1 MINRKLAIVG
11 LISTFALVG
20 CGGDDDPIANAPDP
34 GPAAPAL
41 DSAVRITHASPDAP
55 AVNIYVDGSV
65 LLSNVP
71 FGASSG
77 DIALPAGSIEV
88 EVRAVLA
95 DGSELP
101 GVIGPAT
108 LTTNSGERLDVVAYD
123 TTFDDMSALNIKP
136 QFHTTPLAADGDA
149 QVSVFHAAPNVGDVD
164 IYIGA
169 PDGELADALQLDAD
183 FGDDVLG
190 PVPVAAGS
198 YRVRITGDGSD
209 IVVFDTTLEVT
220 AGDDLL
226 VSAVTNTTGIGA
238 VPVNLLVSTNQ
249 GAAIAFDDSVG
260 AEVRVVHNSAD
271 TPEVD
276 ILVNGAE
283 VLDAVPFP
291 VASQYQDIAAP
302 ADTYNIVVAADIDN
316 SIAPINVDV
325 PLEQGKSYTAI
336 AIGGLNAIT
345 DNTLELVLT
354 EDNRRTEATGSYLRV
369 VHGSYF
375 VAENIPVDVYLT
387 ETADISGAMPAIMN
401 LEYGAATPQELFPA
415 GDYYVTVTAAGD
427 ATTVAFAAGPIPIE
441 AGNNY
446 TVIAR
451 DPGDGEVGAPL
462 ILATVLWDNEE
473 ESND

>member
-1 MINRKLAIVG
+1 MINRKLALVG

-20 CGGDDDPIANAPDP
+20 CGGSDNPVRPIPP
-34 GPAAPAL
+34 SGPTPPAL

-55 AVNIYVDGSV
+55 AVNIYVNGNL
-65 LLSNVP
+65 LLSDVP
-71 FGASSG
+71 FGVSSG
-77 DIALPAGSIEV
+77 DIALQAGTIDV

-101 GVIGPAT
+101 GVIGPVT
-108 LTTNSGERLDVVAYD
+108 LTAVADERLDVVAYD
-123 TTFDDMSALNIKP
+123 TTFDDMDQLNIKP
-136 QFHTTPLAADGDA
+136 QLHTTPLVANGES

-183 FGDDVLG
+183 FGDDILG
-190 PVPVAAGS
+190 PVPVDAGS

-209 IVVFDTTLEVT
+209 VVVFDTTLEVG

-226 VSAVTNTTGIGA
+226 VSAVTNTTGIGD
-238 VPVNLLVSTNQ
+238 VPVNLLVSANR
-249 GAAIAFDDSVG
+249 GSAIAYDNTVG
-260 AEVRVVHNSAD
+260 AEVRVVHNSSD

-276 ILVNGAE
+276 ILVNGTE

-291 VASQYQDIAAP
+291 AASQYQDVAAP
-302 ADTYNIVVAADIDN
+302 AGTYNIVVAADADN
-316 SIAPINVDV
+316 SIAPIDVDV

-336 AIGGLNAIT
+336 AIGGLNAVT

-401 LEYGAATPQELFPA
+401 LEYGSATPQELFPA

-427 ATTVAFAAGPIPIE
+427 ASTVAFAAGPIPIE

-462 ILATVLWDNEE
+462 ITATVLWDNEE
-473 ESND
+473 ESED